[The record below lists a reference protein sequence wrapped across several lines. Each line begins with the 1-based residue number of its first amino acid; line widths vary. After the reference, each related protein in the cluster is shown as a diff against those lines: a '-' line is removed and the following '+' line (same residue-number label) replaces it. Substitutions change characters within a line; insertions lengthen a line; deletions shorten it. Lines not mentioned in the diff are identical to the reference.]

1 MKIDKALIKHVAH
14 VARLNLTEKEIK
26 EFLPQLKEI
35 LVAFSKIK
43 QVNTDNVK
51 PSYHVVEVK
60 NALREDIPK
69 KGLDNE
75 TALKNT
81 KHKKDG
87 YFTGPKVV

>member
-1 MKIDKALIKHVAH
+1 MKVDKALIKHVAEIS
-14 VARLNLTEKEIK
+14 RINLTETEIK

-43 QVNTDNVK
+43 QVDTDNVK
-51 PSYHVVEVK
+51 PSYHVVEIK

-69 KGLDNE
+69 KCLDND

-81 KHKKDG
+81 KHKRNG
-87 YFTGPKVV
+87 YFMGPKVV

>member
-1 MKIDKALIKHVAH
+1 MKIDKALIKHVAQ
-14 VARLNLTEKEIK
+14 VARLNLTEKEIR

-35 LVAFSKIK
+35 LGAFSKIK
-43 QVNTDNVK
+43 KVDTKKVK
-51 PSYHVVEVK
+51 PSYHVVELK

-69 KGLDNE
+69 KCLDNE

-87 YFTGPKVV
+87 YFMGPKII

>member
-1 MKIDKALIKHVAH
+1 MKIDKALIKHVAQ
-14 VARLNLTEKEIK
+14 VARLNLTEAEIK

-35 LVAFSKIK
+35 MEAFSKIK
-43 QVNTDNVK
+43 QVNTDNIK
-51 PSYHVVEVK
+51 PSYHVVEIK

-69 KGLDNE
+69 KCLDNK

-87 YFTGPKVV
+87 YFKGPKVI

>member
-1 MKIDKALIKHVAH
+1 MKIDKALIKHVAEIS
-14 VARLNLTEKEIK
+14 RINLTETEIK

-51 PSYHVVEVK
+51 PSYHVVDIK

-69 KGLDNE
+69 KSLDNE

-87 YFTGPKVV
+87 YFMGPKVV

>member
-1 MKIDKALIKHVAH
+1 MKIDKALIKHVAEIS
-14 VARLNLTEKEIK
+14 RINLTEAEIK

-35 LVAFSKIK
+35 LTAFSKIK

-51 PSYHVVEVK
+51 PSYHVVELK
-60 NALREDIPK
+60 NRVREDIPK
-69 KGLDNE
+69 KCLDNE

-87 YFTGPKVV
+87 YFMGPKVV